1 MVVVVVVV
9 VVVARFRDR
18 WTNKVSKLAR
28 LRENIDFGLTIPYHT
43 QSNIYKVQ
51 MSSVRPLKPFPQMPL
66 MWLNVVSGPKLIRWT
81 CYQTS
86 NGILS
91 ARSSAGRRLPSHS
104 AVSNTFGKGC
114 SRATYMLPMQMTH
127 AMALSWCMLQ
137 TSLPAEYSDEKPEEP
152 ERYEN
157 VRV

>member
-1 MVVVVVVV
+1 
-9 VVVARFRDR
+9 
-18 WTNKVSKLAR
+18 
-28 LRENIDFGLTIPYHT
+28 
-43 QSNIYKVQ
+43 

-157 VRV
+157 VQV